1 MRTRLQ
7 LQHCIFCSRVPSFL
21 MWHSCLIMLSAPN
34 SGKHR
39 METEQLQFKYWVLVL
54 DFQLCVL
61 HCGGSGLCMQC
72 LTKLLPRHFAL
83 DHVHYEMSNFELT
96 ELLVPWSICCVENN
110 IDEKAQRPLWTT
122 YPKLRN
128 LAINGFAVLANKCAE
143 EDANASRLLAVHCHV
158 CMSWELSPQLSRVSW
173 PERGSSANE
182 VIVFS
187 IVYN

>member
-1 MRTRLQ
+1 MPTRLQ
-7 LQHCIFCSRVPSFL
+7 PQHCIFCSRVPSFL
-21 MWHSCLIMLSAPN
+21 MWHSCLSAPN

-61 HCGGSGLCMQC
+61 HCGGNGLCMQC
-72 LTKLLPRHFAL
+72 LTKLLPRLFAL
-83 DHVHYEMSNFELT
+83 DQVHYEMSNFEFT
-96 ELLVPWSICCVENN
+96 QLLVQWSICCVEN

-158 CMSWELSPQLSRVSW
+158 CML
-173 PERGSSANE
+173 
-182 VIVFS
+182 
-187 IVYN
+187 

>member
-1 MRTRLQ
+1 MPTRLQ

-61 HCGGSGLCMQC
+61 HCGGNGLCMQC
-72 LTKLLPRHFAL
+72 LTKPLPRHFAL

-96 ELLVPWSICCVENN
+96 ELLVPWSIYCVENN
-110 IDEKAQRPLWTT
+110 IDEKAQRPLYNHSATFVQTAQESCHKWICCTCKQVCRGRCKCFKAAYCALPCVYVMRT
-122 YPKLRN
+122 VTATKQ
-128 LAINGFAVLANKCAE
+128 GFMTGKG
-143 EDANASRLLAVHCHV
+143 
-158 CMSWELSPQLSRVSW
+158 QLC
-173 PERGSSANE
+173 
-182 VIVFS
+182 
-187 IVYN
+187 

>member
-1 MRTRLQ
+1 MLRGHQVTAET
-7 LQHCIFCSRVPSFL
+7 FRVPSFL
-21 MWHSCLIMLSAPN
+21 MCSLSLIMLSAPN

-158 CMSWELSPQLSRVSW
+158 CMS
-173 PERGSSANE
+173 
-182 VIVFS
+182 
-187 IVYN
+187 